1 MIDTPLSWAGLTA
14 GGCLEIRFWILSTSH
29 KQGQAKLIYRLVPW
43 WLKYLVF
50 MKTQQPL
57 AEDAKTCLTAR
68 EVEGGGLKQLWLIFF
83 SILLLS
89 QNSLGSRTKDVSQ
102 YRSGNRWPLKNET
115 LQITGVLLAGL
126 GCLQSIH
133 ILTLG
138 RILGRGRWKE
148 WNFSLRLIRSF
159 YASFL
164 TRSER
169 NGVVFKYCVC

>member
-1 MIDTPLSWAGLTA
+1 M
-14 GGCLEIRFWILSTSH
+14 EIRFWILSTSH

-50 MKTQQPL
+50 METQQPL
-57 AEDAKTCLTAR
+57 TEDAKTCLTAR

-148 WNFSLRLIRSF
+148 
-159 YASFL
+159 
-164 TRSER
+164 
-169 NGVVFKYCVC
+169 